1 MNIGERIVDLRSE
14 NGMTRVQLAE
24 KLGIPMTTLRNYEIG
39 TREPGHKFILDVA
52 HVFNVTTDY
61 LLGMTDEP
69 NRNIAVQNLL
79 ISKEEMEGIKKYRAL
94 DEHGKEIVELVL
106 DKELERVNTQD
117 DSEVCFDRTAF
128 RISEQPAAAGN
139 GVYLG
144 PESFYSA
151 MVRSDALPRN
161 AAFGV
166 PVSGDSMEPKF
177 HDGDIL
183 IVSTE
188 KPQRGEVG
196 IYTMDGQ
203 GYVKVLGNNELISIN
218 PDYAPIR
225 MTEDIICNGKVIGV
239 LDKDDVQY

>member
-1 MNIGERIVDLRSE
+1 MSTEKPRFTVTVSDEMKKSIEDFFHSRKFKNQSQAVNQLIERGLDSFID
-14 NGMTRVQLAE
+14 
-24 KLGIPMTTLRNYEIG
+24 GIDKSNRDETLRF
-39 TREPGHKFILDVA
+39 PS
-52 HVFNVTTDY
+52 
-61 LLGMTDEP
+61 
-69 NRNIAVQNLL
+69 NISQSEVS
-79 ISKEEMEGIKKYRAL
+79 IMKKYRAL
-94 DEHGKEIVELVL
+94 DEHGKELVELVL

-144 PESFYSA
+144 PESFYTV

-188 KPQRGEVG
+188 KPERGEVG
-196 IYTMDGQ
+196 VYTMDGQ
-203 GYVKVLGNNELISIN
+203 GYVKVLGNNELISLN
-218 PDYAPIR
+218 PNYAPIR

-239 LDKDDVQY
+239 LDDKDSRNIV

>member
-1 MNIGERIVDLRSE
+1 MSTEKPRFTVTVSDEMKKSIEDFFHSRKFKNQSQAVNQLIERGLDSFID
-14 NGMTRVQLAE
+14 
-24 KLGIPMTTLRNYEIG
+24 GIDKSNRDETLRF
-39 TREPGHKFILDVA
+39 PS
-52 HVFNVTTDY
+52 
-61 LLGMTDEP
+61 
-69 NRNIAVQNLL
+69 NISQSEVS
-79 ISKEEMEGIKKYRAL
+79 IMKKYRAL
-94 DEHGKEIVELVL
+94 DEHGKELVELVL

-144 PESFYSA
+144 PESFYTV

-203 GYVKVLGNNELISIN
+203 GYVKVLGNNELISLN
-218 PDYAPIR
+218 PNYAPIH

>member
-1 MNIGERIVDLRSE
+1 MSTEKPRFTVTVSDEMKKSIEDFFHSRKFKNQSQAVNQLIERGLDSFIDGIDKSNRDEMLRFPSDISQSE
-14 NGMTRVQLAE
+14 VSIM
-24 KLGIPMTTLRNYEIG
+24 
-39 TREPGHKFILDVA
+39 
-52 HVFNVTTDY
+52 
-61 LLGMTDEP
+61 
-69 NRNIAVQNLL
+69 
-79 ISKEEMEGIKKYRAL
+79 KKYRAL
-94 DEHGKEIVELVL
+94 DEHGKELVELVL

-144 PESFYSA
+144 PESFYTV
-151 MVRSDALPRN
+151 MVRTDALPRN

-166 PVSGDSMEPKF
+166 PVSGDSMEPKY

-183 IVSTE
+183 IVSTD
-188 KPQRGEVG
+188 KPERGEVG

-203 GYVKVLGNNELISIN
+203 GYVKVRGNNELLSLN
-218 PDYAPIR
+218 PAYDPIP

-239 LDKDDVQY
+239 LYEGVKL

>member
-1 MNIGERIVDLRSE
+1 MSTEKPRFTVTVSDEMKKSIEDFFHSRKFKNQSQAVNQLIERGLDSFID
-14 NGMTRVQLAE
+14 
-24 KLGIPMTTLRNYEIG
+24 GIDKSNRDETLRF
-39 TREPGHKFILDVA
+39 PS
-52 HVFNVTTDY
+52 
-61 LLGMTDEP
+61 
-69 NRNIAVQNLL
+69 NISQSEVS
-79 ISKEEMEGIKKYRAL
+79 IMKKYRSL
-94 DEHGKEIVELVL
+94 DEHGKELVELVL

-144 PESFYSA
+144 PESFYTV

-188 KPQRGEVG
+188 KPERGEVG

-203 GYVKVLGNNELISIN
+203 GYVKVLGNNELISLN
-218 PDYAPIR
+218 PNYAPIR

>member
-1 MNIGERIVDLRSE
+1 MSTEKPRFTVTVSDEMKKSIEDFFHSRKFKNQSQAVNQLIERGLDSFIDGIDKSNRDEMLRFPSDISQSE
-14 NGMTRVQLAE
+14 VSIM
-24 KLGIPMTTLRNYEIG
+24 
-39 TREPGHKFILDVA
+39 
-52 HVFNVTTDY
+52 
-61 LLGMTDEP
+61 
-69 NRNIAVQNLL
+69 
-79 ISKEEMEGIKKYRAL
+79 KKYRAL
-94 DEHGKEIVELVL
+94 DEHGKELVELVL

-144 PESFYSA
+144 PESFYTV

-177 HDGDIL
+177 HNGDIL

-203 GYVKVLGNNELISIN
+203 GYVKVLGNNELISLN
-218 PDYAPIR
+218 PNYAPIR
-225 MTEDIICNGKVIGV
+225 MAEDIICNGKVIGV
-239 LDKDDVQY
+239 LDKHDVEV